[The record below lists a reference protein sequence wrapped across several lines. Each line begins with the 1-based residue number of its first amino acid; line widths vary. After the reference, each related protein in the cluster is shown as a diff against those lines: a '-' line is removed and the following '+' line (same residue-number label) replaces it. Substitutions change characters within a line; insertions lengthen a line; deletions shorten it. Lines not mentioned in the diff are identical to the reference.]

1 MSSSP
6 QIHHVEQPNSAFPWR
21 PGYAPQITGTRQPLP
36 VTAPSTNN
44 DDSASTISAAQA
56 AITNAD
62 NMFRRHL
69 NSIHADAYSPEG
81 LRQQIAAFGD
91 TAAAKSIDDAV
102 ARAEQRATE
111 AAAHVDRVRKD
122 LSPVGD
128 AAAELRA
135 GRYWHR
141 TERQLD
147 GVDDGRVPEAAR
159 DLVAKANTA
168 ELGTLLEELGGYLT
182 ARGQSTEWID
192 GIVAEKIPALR
203 KARETLKR
211 AVQAKA
217 VIQYNASEVRSR
229 IAETRSPSSYRPPI
243 LVGVMKYD
251 PDATTD

>member
-6 QIHHVEQPNSAFPWR
+6 QIHHVDEPNTAFPWP
-21 PGYAPQITGTRQPLP
+21 PGYPPQITGDRQPLP
-36 VTAPSTNN
+36 VTAPGMKY
-44 DDSASTISAAQA
+44 DDTASAISGAEA
-56 AITNAD
+56 AITHAD

-69 NSIHADAYSPEG
+69 NSIDAEAYSPDG
-81 LRQQIAAFGD
+81 LRQQILAFGD
-91 TAAAKSIDDAV
+91 TAAAKAIDAAV
-102 ARAEQRATE
+102 AGAEQRATE
-111 AAAHVDRVRKD
+111 AAAHVDQVRKD

-141 TERQLD
+141 TERHLD
-147 GVDDGRVPEAAR
+147 GVEDRRVVGAAR
-159 DLVAKANTA
+159 DLVARANAA

-182 ARGQSTEWID
+182 TRGQSTEWIN
-192 GIVAEKIPALR
+192 GIVAEKIPELH
-203 KARETLKR
+203 KAMETLKK
-211 AVQAKA
+211 AVQART

-251 PDATTD
+251 PDSTD